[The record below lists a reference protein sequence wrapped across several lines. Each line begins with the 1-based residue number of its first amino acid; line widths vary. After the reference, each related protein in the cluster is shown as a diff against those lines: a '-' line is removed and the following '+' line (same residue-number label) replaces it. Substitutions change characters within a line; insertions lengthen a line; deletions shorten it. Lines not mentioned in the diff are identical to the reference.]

1 MIPKW
6 FSSPARIGL
15 VLCGLTAASVGLA
28 QPKITTQK
36 DIIGFTIGDDY
47 HMASY
52 TQISTLLKKWD
63 EESDRL
69 KVVSIG
75 NTEEGRPQYMA
86 IITAPANFAKLDRY
100 KEISQTLARARVP
113 REEDDKLVKEG
124 KAIVWIDGGLHATET
139 VNSQSLAEMVYQMVS
154 KTDEETMRFLNDVV
168 LLMP

>member
-1 MIPKW
+1 M
-6 FSSPARIGL
+6 GL
-15 VLCGLTAASVGLA
+15 VLCGLTAASVGFS
-28 QPKITTQK
+28 QTKITPQK

-86 IITAPANFAKLDRY
+86 IISSPANMQKLDH
-100 KEISQTLARARVP
+100 
-113 REEDDKLVKEG
+113 
-124 KAIVWIDGGLHATET
+124 W
-139 VNSQSLAEMVYQMVS
+139 
-154 KTDEETMRFLNDVV
+154 
-168 LLMP
+168 